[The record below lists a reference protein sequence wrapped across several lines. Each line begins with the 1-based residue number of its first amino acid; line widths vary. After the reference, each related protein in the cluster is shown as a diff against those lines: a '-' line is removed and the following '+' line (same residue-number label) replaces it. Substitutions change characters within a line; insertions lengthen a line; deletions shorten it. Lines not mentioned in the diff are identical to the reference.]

1 VTHPGRA
8 TSKRPGRIVSGGQ
21 TGVDRAAL
29 DFAIAHGF
37 PYAGWCPRDGW
48 AEDHPVPPGLLGA
61 YPRMRE
67 TPSAD
72 PEQRTCWNVRDSDA
86 TLIVALGGEGRVSP
100 GTATTEAAAAKLG
113 RPLLRLDAS
122 ELDRAS
128 ARAAVERLL
137 SALGPS
143 PTLNVAGPRQS
154 EQPRAYAAA
163 LGLLGLL
170 LG

>member
-1 VTHPGRA
+1 M
-8 TSKRPGRIVSGGQ
+8 
-21 TGVDRAAL
+21 DRAAL
-29 DFAIAHGF
+29 DFAIARGI

-61 YPRMRE
+61 YPLLRE

-72 PEQRTCWNVRDSDA
+72 PLQRTRWNVRDSDA
-86 TLIVALGGEGRVSP
+86 TLIVALGDGGRVSP
-100 GTATTEAAAAKLG
+100 GTATTEAQAAKLE

-122 ELDRAS
+122 DLDRTA
-128 ARAAVERLL
+128 ARDELEGLL

-143 PTLNVAGPRQS
+143 PTLNVAGPRES
-154 EQPRAYAAA
+154 EEPGAYAAA

>member
-1 VTHPGRA
+1 MSNPGRA
-8 TSKRPGRIVSGGQ
+8 TSRRPGRIVSGGQ

-29 DFAIAHGF
+29 DFAIAHEI

-48 AEDHPVPPGLLGA
+48 AEDHPVPPGLLGV
-61 YPRMRE
+61 YPLLRE

-72 PEQRTCWNVRDSDA
+72 PEQRTRWNVRDSDA
-86 TLIVALGGEGRVSP
+86 TLIVALGDDGRVSP
-100 GTATTEAAAAKLG
+100 GTAMTEATAAELE

-122 ELDRAS
+122 DLDRTA
-128 ARAAVERLL
+128 ARAELERLL

-143 PTLNVAGPRQS
+143 PTLNVAGPRES
-154 EQPRAYAAA
+154 EQPGAYAAA

>member
-29 DFAIAHGF
+29 DFAIAHDI
-37 PYAGWCPRDGW
+37 PYAGWSPRDGW
-48 AEDHPVPPGLLGA
+48 AEDHPVAPGLLGV
-61 YPRMRE
+61 YPLLRE

-72 PEQRTCWNVRDSDA
+72 PEQRTRWNVRDSDA
-86 TLIVALGGEGRVSP
+86 TLIVALGGEGVSP
-100 GTATTEAAAAKLG
+100 GTATTEAAATELG
-113 RPLLRLDAS
+113 RPLLRLDATD
-122 ELDRAS
+122 LDRAS
-128 ARAAVERLL
+128 ARAAMERLL

-154 EQPRAYAAA
+154 EQPKAYAAA

>member
-1 VTHPGRA
+1 VTHRGGAASR
-8 TSKRPGRIVSGGQ
+8 RPGRIVSGGQ

-29 DFAIAHGF
+29 DFAIAHDI
-37 PYAGWCPRDGW
+37 PYAGWCPRDGR
-48 AEDHPVPPGLLGA
+48 AEDHPAPPGLLGA
-61 YPRMRE
+61 YPRLRE

-72 PEQRTCWNVRDSDA
+72 PEQRTRWNVRDSDA
-86 TLIVALGGEGRVSP
+86 TLIVALGGDGRMSP
-100 GTATTEAAAAKLG
+100 GTATTEAAAAELG

-122 ELDRAS
+122 DLDRAS
-128 ARAAVERLL
+128 MRAGIDRLL

-154 EQPRAYAAA
+154 EEPQAYAAA
-163 LGLLGLL
+163 LRLLGLL

>member
-1 VTHPGRA
+1 MTHRGQAGSR
-8 TSKRPGRIVSGGQ
+8 RPGRIVSGGQ

-29 DFAIAHGF
+29 DFAIAHDI
-37 PYAGWCPRDGW
+37 PYAGWCPRGGW

-61 YPRMRE
+61 YPRLRE

-72 PEQRTCWNVRDSDA
+72 PEQRTRWNVRDSDA
-86 TLIVALGGEGRVSP
+86 TLIVAFGGGGRVSP
-100 GTATTEAAAAKLG
+100 GTATTETAAAELE

-122 ELDRAS
+122 DLDRDS
-128 ARAAVERLL
+128 ARAAIERLL

-143 PTLNVAGPRQS
+143 PALNVAGPRQS
-154 EQPRAYAAA
+154 EQPQAYDAA
-163 LGLLGLL
+163 LRLLGLL